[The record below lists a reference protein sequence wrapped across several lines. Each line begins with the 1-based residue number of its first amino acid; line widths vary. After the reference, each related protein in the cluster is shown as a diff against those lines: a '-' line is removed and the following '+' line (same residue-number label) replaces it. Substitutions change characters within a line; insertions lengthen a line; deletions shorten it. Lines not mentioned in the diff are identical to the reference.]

1 MKQFESPSAR
11 AGIAVLRGIPLLA
24 ALALLPL
31 AFVLIAAPGRVRAA
45 LAGGTE
51 SLAGPVTLLTG
62 ERESAGHTVAT
73 LLSEVAAV
81 AGGPAITVVP
91 TEGVVDTL
99 DQVQRDASNFALLQS
114 GPPGIPDGYLA
125 LARLT
130 PLYAHVI
137 VPADSDIT
145 TFRELAGKRVGV
157 GAAGG
162 SFGPLAAAVFDYF
175 RFPEQVELLHED
187 TADLAGAFAA
197 GSMDAAFTL
206 HGLFAPAM
214 EELLASGY
222 YRLLP
227 IPEAAALA
235 QYLPGVDAVALAPGL
250 YGPSRTL
257 PAIAD
262 GPWPTLRVEHVLVA
276 PPDAGAAT
284 VNQLLAAL
292 FEPQLL
298 AGTRLEAL
306 DEASAARDLPVPLH
320 PAAAAYYQRN
330 APMTEAVL
338 AIRLYGAGGVL
349 LLAAVIFYLAYRLRR
364 TLHAWER
371 QRLQPRFDRMAD
383 FGAAVAAADSPG
395 ALEKLLVDLAAVQHQ
410 LERLWQRGA
419 LTDGAMQRL
428 EAAYL
433 HHSQQAQSQ
442 LALLRVQQLLA
453 NAEQA
458 RPLAGALV
466 PPVNP
471 DPDTEPAAPAWWS
484 RGDSFSQVFQ
494 GAPVAVGEAMLD
506 TVRVRGAKVVTP
518 VQEEAE
524 PLAGDGSMVVDKEMI
539 DSAGGTNAEVRQEI
553 TAPAPLPASGLE
565 EDLDPSA
572 APAEVT
578 AETPAPEP
586 LPVAK
591 PRPKEI
597 AALRAPVAPARRR
610 APKAALPEPQA
621 TQDGPAEPPQA
632 GEDPA
637 QMSLF

>member
-11 AGIAVLRGIPLLA
+11 TGIAVLRGITLLA

-31 AFVLIAAPGRVRAA
+31 AFVLIAAPDRVRAT
-45 LAGGTE
+45 LADGVE
-51 SLAGPVTLLTG
+51 SLAGPVTLLAG
-62 ERESAGHTVAT
+62 ERDGAGHTVAT
-73 LLSEVAAV
+73 LLSEATAA

-91 TEGVVDTL
+91 TEGAVDTL
-99 DQVQRDASNFALLQS
+99 DQVQRDASNFALLQT
-114 GPPGIPDGYLA
+114 GPPGIPDGHLA
-125 LARLT
+125 LARMT

-206 HGLFAPAM
+206 HSLFAPAM

-227 IPEAAALA
+227 IPEAAAVA
-235 QYLPGVDAVALAPGL
+235 QYLPGVDAVDLAPGL

-262 GPWPTLRVEHVLVA
+262 GPWPTLRVEQVLVA
-276 PPDAGAAT
+276 PPDAGSAT

-306 DEASAARDLPVPLH
+306 DEASASTDLPVPLH
-320 PAAAAYYQRN
+320 PAAAAYYARN
-330 APMTEAVL
+330 APMTESALVT
-338 AIRLYGAGGVL
+338 RTYGAAGVVL
-349 LLAAVIFYLAYRLRR
+349 LAGLILYLSYRLRR
-364 TLHAWER
+364 ALHARER
-371 QRLQPRFDRMAD
+371 LRVQPLLDCMAD

-395 ALEKLLVDLAAVQHQ
+395 ALEKLLVDLAAAQHQ
-410 LERLWQRGA
+410 LERQWQRGV
-419 LTDGAMQRL
+419 LSDGSLQRL
-428 EAAYL
+428 EAGYL

-453 NAEQA
+453 SAGEQA
-458 RPLAGALV
+458 RPHPGALA
-466 PPVNP
+466 PPVSP
-471 DPDTEPAAPAWWS
+471 GPEPAAPSWWS

-494 GAPVAVGEAMLD
+494 GAPAAVGEAMLD
-506 TVRVRGAKVVTP
+506 TVRVRGANVVKS
-518 VQEEAE
+518 VQEEADA
-524 PLAGDGSMVVDKEMI
+524 PADGEEMI
-539 DSAGGTNAEVRQEI
+539 DSAAAALSEERQEN
-553 TAPAPLPASGLE
+553 TAPAMQPRSGAE
-565 EDLDPSA
+565 HDSDPCPVPVEA
-572 APAEVT
+572 EAEAEADPTAPA
-578 AETPAPEP
+578 
-586 LPVAK
+586 AK

-597 AALRAPVAPARRR
+597 AAFRAPVAPSRRR
-610 APKAALPEPQA
+610 APKAEAAEHRAAQEAPPDA
-621 TQDGPAEPPQA
+621 PPA
-632 GEDPA
+632 EDPA